1 MRINGGNVAR
11 HHMGCLELE
20 SLILDCTLMGVA
32 AIGRLPTHM
41 GVAAIGR
48 LPQMSGRFSIRKV
61 SLKRALFSKR
71 DLMSDE
77 DCRCA
82 VAFRAEP
89 FHTDRRSGRRVTACV
104 FADSAWHA
112 GVQDASVHG
121 TQTRNDNNP
130 DVSGNNR
137 SLQRQRCLMP
147 WFHTGVRNGFLFK
160 RHKCADCICGR
171 K

>member
-1 MRINGGNVAR
+1 
-11 HHMGCLELE
+11 MGCLELE

-41 GVAAIGR
+41 GVAAIGG
-48 LPQMSGRFSIRKV
+48 LPQMSGRFSKSV
-61 SLKRALFSKR
+61 SEKSALFVKR

-77 DCRCA
+77 DCKCA

-130 DVSGNNR
+130 DVSGNNK
-137 SLQRQRCLMP
+137 SLQRQRCLIP
-147 WFHTGVRNGFLFK
+147 WVRNGFLFK